1 MRKYFL
7 ILFLFNLSF
16 ASLLK
21 PEDGST
27 LNQIYILF
35 EWKQVPGNNFYILDI
50 SENPNNIDGDC
61 IICDQYIS
69 GSLIHIQKDLIDWN
83 KTYYWKVV
91 SYGDDNQ
98 ATTIGSASFN
108 TGNSIANATTNLY
121 NNNTQEGLTVFGSF
135 FDYYSAVID
144 ESGNEIWNS
153 GDMDLIFYNTDEYG
167 RFFGAEFIGNNEE
180 NNYPGIKFSFS
191 EGIQWQEP
199 GENFIHHDIF
209 QLPNGNYIGLGTSY
223 GQGPIPIGPWTP
235 LFQGLGFE
243 ADGETIEFDWM
254 GDKIIEWD
262 AETKEE
268 VWSWDVFDHFSMID
282 YDQLGGI
289 WFEAYNTNRFY
300 WTHVNAIW
308 FDEDDRAIYL
318 SSRHLNRITKIA
330 YPSGDVIWN
339 LGHELGS
346 GDIDCGQD
354 IGFSFQ
360 HSLQKLN
367 NGNILTFD
375 NGNLSRELLDQDIKT
390 SRSIEIDITETGD
403 GCDAELAWEYILPE
417 DLYGY
422 LSGNTQKLNNGNYLS
437 TTIGGGGTSLEV
449 DGNGNELWE
458 ANYNLQLPDGL
469 VYRGMRIPGIFP
481 IEYSIIFPQLYSVSE
496 GELFID
502 VHSEDQG
509 LDVLIKNNGDYTQ
522 TFNYQLQTMVIDGHI
537 ESVDFIITPRHHPEQ
552 QKMYTLFF
560 THLIEEEMLNNH
572 SGQFRLEPN
581 EDIRLLFFDGGALN
595 NEPEFPS
602 IFNLN
607 NPYPNPFNPIVN
619 FDLNVSKTEYFNI
632 DIYDI
637 QGNKIDTIW
646 SGLLNHGVHSF
657 NWDGA
662 DQSTGIYIIKCSV
675 NNVVSTQKIFLIK

>member
-1 MRKYFL
+1 MKKYLFI
-7 ILFLFNLSF
+7 ILLLSF
-16 ASLLK
+16 SFAELIR
-21 PEDGST
+21 PENGST

-35 EWKQVPGNNFYILDI
+35 EWEQVPNNNFYILDV

-98 ATTIGSASFN
+98 AITIGNSSFS
-108 TGNSIANATTNLY
+108 TNSPIANATTNSY
-121 NNNTQEGLTVFGSF
+121 NSNIQEGLTIYGSF

-144 ESGNEIWNS
+144 DAGNEIWNS
-153 GDMDLIFYNTDEYG
+153 GNQDLIFYNTDEYG

-199 GENFIHHDIF
+199 GDNFIHHDIF

-223 GQGPIPIGPWTP
+223 GEGPIPIGPWTP

-268 VWSWDVFDHFSMID
+268 VWTWDVFDYFNMMD

-289 WFEAYNTNRFY
+289 WFEALNTNPFD
-300 WTHVNAIW
+300 WTHGNAIW
-308 FDEDDRAIYL
+308 FDEDDSALYL
-318 SSRHLNRITKIA
+318 SSRHLNRITKIS

-339 LGHELGS
+339 LGLELGS

-390 SRSIEIDITETGD
+390 SRSIEIDITETND
-403 GCDAELAWEYILPE
+403 GCEAELAWEYILPE

-422 LSGNTQKLNNGNYLS
+422 LSGNTQKLDNGNYLS

-449 DGNGNELWE
+449 DENGNELWE

-481 IEYSIIFPQLYSVSE
+481 IEYSVIFPQLSN
-496 GELFID
+496 I
-502 VHSEDQG
+502 SEDQTYINIDNG
-509 LDVLIKNNGDYTQ
+509 DSLHVLIKNNGDYTQ
-522 TFNYQLQTMVIDGHI
+522 TFNYILETIEDDNQI
-537 ESVDFIITPRHHPEQ
+537 ESIDFIITPRHHPEQ
-552 QKMYTLFF
+552 KKIYSHSINHTLEFS
-560 THLIEEEMLNNH
+560 IENQ
-572 SGQFRLEPN
+572 SGQFRLAPN
-581 EDIRLLFFDGGALN
+581 EDIILSFINDMELN
-595 NEPEFPS
+595 NDDDTRL
-602 IFNLN
+602 IFNLDA
-607 NPYPNPFNPIVN
+607 PYPNPFNPIIN
-619 FDLNVSKTEYFNI
+619 FDLNVSKAEYFDI

-637 QGNKIDTIW
+637 QGNKIENIW
-646 SGLLNHGVHSF
+646 SGFLNYGVHSF
-657 NWDGA
+657 NWNGTN
-662 DQSTGIYIIKCSV
+662 QSTGIYIIKCST
-675 NNVVSTQKIFLIK
+675 NNIVSTQKVFLIK